1 MGFFDKI
8 TSAAVSAA
16 ESAANTAKGVA
27 DTVTEKAKT
36 ATDTVSETAKSASET
51 IADKT
56 KEAWTGTVASAEEVS
71 KWAETVPET
80 IHTYADRFDADEMWD
95 KITST
100 AAKVGQEMIIMVLTM
115 YYTIE
120 EALKNID
127 LKGIKNGKGK

>member
-8 TSAAVSAA
+8 ASAAAFAA
-16 ESAANTAKGVA
+16 DSAANADKGVA
-27 DTVTEKAKT
+27 G
-36 ATDTVSETAKSASET
+36 TVSETAKSVSESVSKK
-51 IADKT
+51 AM
-56 KEAWTGTVASAEEVS
+56 EAWDGTVASAEDVA

-80 IHTYADRFDADEMWD
+80 IHAYADRFDADEMWE
-95 KITST
+95 KISST

-127 LKGIKNGKGK
+127 LKGNKNGKAE